1 MSQDEKNKNYTKI
14 LLQKLLEHRMYI
26 DYDLIGRLFLFCFER

>member
-14 LLQKLLEHRMYI
+14 LLQKLLEYRMYI
-26 DYDLIGRLFLFCFER
+26 DYDLIEDSFYSALNA